1 VSISTRA
8 FEGGSG
14 NSLAYLDRV
23 AGLVGRGHIL
33 ELGSGPGWDAAYLE
47 RRGVQVT
54 RSDATRP
61 FVE

>member
-1 VSISTRA
+1 
-8 FEGGSG
+8 
-14 NSLAYLDRV
+14 
-23 AGLVGRGHIL
+23 VGRGHIL

-54 RSDATRP
+54 RSDATRA